1 MSSIRYKILSL
12 CLVLAIVPTVAV
24 STYGVYSTIN
34 VLQHN
39 SLKEQD
45 TKISLL
51 NKQLDRV
58 LSVVKSDLLYFRYS
72 TSMQDLI
79 TKFTDPKLSFEQ
91 RMAARGRLAKDFLAF
106 SEQRPMYHQLRFLSK
121 YGQEVVRVDRVDGR
135 SEVVTQLEDRKGRY
149 YVNNTL
155 ILKSGEIM
163 VSHLDLYRENGEIKE
178 PVRPVIRYGTPVY
191 GRYGKLHG
199 ILLFNVSASN
209 FLEILQQSS
218 YTKDERLV
226 MVDPDGYYLSHPDKT
241 KLWGSLR
248 DKNTGERLQKDLP
261 KLGKKITGLKGSSTL
276 FDGKNI
282 ITVKPVGNGIDDNRN
297 LGYLVNFIARDAI
310 FEPATKA
317 RKFYIVVTL
326 LTLLLATIIILILAR
341 KITRPITDLTVAA
354 ENMSKGNI
362 QTSVIVETNDEIHE
376 LSKSLDRLRKSVKI
390 LMTKYRS

>member
-12 CLVLAIVPTVAV
+12 CLVLAIVPTVV
-24 STYGVYSTIN
+24 ISTYGVYSTIN
-34 VLQHN
+34 ALQLN

-51 NKQLDRV
+51 NKQLDRI
-58 LSVVKSDLLYFRYS
+58 LSVVKSDLLFFRYS
-72 TSMQDLI
+72 TSMQDLM
-79 TKFTDPKLSFEQ
+79 TKFTDPNLSFEQ
-91 RMAARGRLAKDFLAF
+91 RMAARGRLAEDFLAF
-106 SEQRPMYHQLRFLSK
+106 SKQRPMYHQLRYLSK
-121 YGQEVVRVDRVDGR
+121 YGKEVVRVDRVSGK
-135 SEVVTQLEDRKGRY
+135 SKVVTQLEDRKGRY

-163 VSHLDLYRENGEIKE
+163 VSHLDLYRENGKIKQ
-178 PVRPVIRYGTPVY
+178 PLLPVIRYGTPVY
-191 GRYGKLHG
+191 DRYGKLHG

-218 YTKDERLV
+218 YTEDERLV
-226 MVDPDGYYLSHPDKT
+226 MVDLDGYYLSHPDKA

-248 DKNTGERLQKDLP
+248 DKNTGERIQKDLP
-261 KLGKKITGLKGSSTL
+261 NLGKKITGLKGPSTL
-276 FDGKNI
+276 SDGENI

-297 LGYLVNFIARDAI
+297 LGYLINFIARDAI
-310 FEPATKA
+310 FEPAIKA

-341 KITRPITDLTVAA
+341 KITRPIIDLTVAA
-354 ENMSKGNI
+354 DNMSKGNI
-362 QTSVIVETNDEIHE
+362 ETSVIVETNDEINE

>member
-12 CLVLAIVPTVAV
+12 CLVLAILPTVAV

-34 VLQHN
+34 ALQLN

-45 TKISLL
+45 TKITLL
-51 NKQLDRV
+51 SKQLDRV
-58 LSVVKSDLLYFRYS
+58 LSVVKSDILFFSRS

-91 RMAARGRLAKDFLAF
+91 RMAARSRLAKDFLAF
-106 SEQRPMYHQLRFLSK
+106 SGQRPMYHQLRFLSK
-121 YGQEVVRVDRVDGR
+121 YGKELVRVDRVGGR
-135 SEVVTQLEDRKGRY
+135 SKVVTQLEDRKGRY

-155 ILKSGEIM
+155 TLKSGEVM
-163 VSHLDLYRENGEIKE
+163 VSHLDLYRENGKIKQ
-178 PVRPVIRYGTPVY
+178 PARPVIRYGTPVHDK
-191 GRYGKLHG
+191 YGKLHG

-218 YTKDERLV
+218 NTKDERLV
-226 MVDPDGYYLSHPDKT
+226 MIDSDGYYLSHPNKA

-248 DKNTGERLQKDLP
+248 DKNTGERIQKDLP
-261 KLGKKITGLKGSSTL
+261 VLGKKIVGLKGSSTL
-276 FDGKNI
+276 FDGEKI
-282 ITVKPVGNGIDDNRN
+282 ITVKPVDNGIDDNRK
-297 LGYLVNFIARDAI
+297 LGYLINFISTDAI
-310 FEPATKA
+310 FEPAIKA

-326 LTLLLATIIILILAR
+326 LTLLLATAIVLIMSR
-341 KITRPITDLTVAA
+341 KITRPIIDLTVAA
-354 ENMSKGNI
+354 DDMSKGNI
-362 QTSVIVETNDEIHE
+362 QTPVIVETNDEIHE

>member
-91 RMAARGRLAKDFLAF
+91 RMAARGRLATDFLAF

-121 YGQEVVRVDRVDGR
+121 YGKEVVRVDRVDGR

-276 FDGKNI
+276 FDGENI

-341 KITRPITDLTVAA
+341 KITRPIIDLTVAA

-362 QTSVIVETNDEIHE
+362 QTPVVVETNDEIHE

>member
-12 CLVLAIVPTVAV
+12 CLVLAIVPTVV
-24 STYGVYSTIN
+24 ISTYGVYSTIN
-34 VLQHN
+34 ALQLN

-51 NKQLDRV
+51 NKQLDRI
-58 LSVVKSDLLYFRYS
+58 LSVVKSDLLFFRYS
-72 TSMQDLI
+72 TSMQDLM
-79 TKFTDPKLSFEQ
+79 TKFTDPNLSFEQ
-91 RMAARGRLAKDFLAF
+91 RMAARGRLAEDFLAF
-106 SEQRPMYHQLRFLSK
+106 SKQRPMYHQLRYLSK
-121 YGQEVVRVDRVDGR
+121 YGKEVVRVDRVGGK
-135 SEVVTQLEDRKGRY
+135 SKVVNQLEDRKGRY

-163 VSHLDLYRENGEIKE
+163 VSHLDLYRENGKIKQ
-178 PVRPVIRYGTPVY
+178 PLLPVIRYGTPVY
-191 GRYGKLHG
+191 DRYGKLHG

-218 YTKDERLV
+218 YTEDERLV
-226 MVDPDGYYLSHPDKT
+226 MVDPDGYYLSHPNKA

-248 DKNTGERLQKDLP
+248 DKNTGERIQKDLP
-261 KLGKKITGLKGSSTL
+261 SLGKKITGLNGPSTL
-276 FDGKNI
+276 FDGENI

-297 LGYLVNFIARDAI
+297 LGFLINFIARDAI
-310 FEPATKA
+310 FEPAIKA

-341 KITRPITDLTVAA
+341 KITRPIIDLTVAA
-354 ENMSKGNI
+354 DNMSKGNI
-362 QTSVIVETNDEIHE
+362 QTSVIVETNDEINE

>member
-12 CLVLAIVPTVAV
+12 CLVLAILPTVAV
-24 STYGVYSTIN
+24 SAYGVYSTIN
-34 VLQHN
+34 ALQLN

-45 TKISLL
+45 TKITLL
-51 NKQLDRV
+51 SKQLDRV
-58 LSVVKSDLLYFRYS
+58 LSVVKSDILFFSRS

-91 RMAARGRLAKDFLAF
+91 RMAARSRLAKDFLAF
-106 SEQRPMYHQLRFLSK
+106 SGQRPMYHQLRFLSK
-121 YGQEVVRVDRVDGR
+121 YGKELVRVDRVGGR
-135 SEVVTQLEDRKGRY
+135 SKVVTQLEDRKGRY

-155 ILKSGEIM
+155 TLKSGEVM
-163 VSHLDLYRENGEIKE
+163 VSHLDLYRENGKIKQ

-191 GRYGKLHG
+191 DKNGKLHG

-218 YTKDERLV
+218 NTKDERLV
-226 MVDPDGYYLSHPDKT
+226 MIDSDGYYLSHPNKA

-248 DKNTGERLQKDLP
+248 DKNTGERIQKDLP
-261 KLGKKITGLKGSSTL
+261 VLGKKIVGLKDSSTL
-276 FDGKNI
+276 FDGEKI
-282 ITVKPVGNGIDDNRN
+282 ITVKPVDNGIDDNRK
-297 LGYLVNFIARDAI
+297 LGYLINFISTDAI
-310 FEPATKA
+310 FEPAIKA

-326 LTLLLATIIILILAR
+326 LTLLLATAIVLIMSR
-341 KITRPITDLTVAA
+341 KITRPIIDLTVAA
-354 ENMSKGNI
+354 DDMSKGNI
-362 QTSVIVETNDEIHE
+362 QTPVIVETNDEIHE

>member
-12 CLVLAIVPTVAV
+12 CLVLAIVPTVV
-24 STYGVYSTIN
+24 ISTYSVYSTIN
-34 VLQHN
+34 TLQRN
-39 SLKEQD
+39 SLEEQD

-51 NKQLDRV
+51 NKQLDRI
-58 LSVVKSDLLYFRYS
+58 LSVVKSDLLFFRYS
-72 TSMQDLI
+72 TSMQDLM

-91 RMAARGRLAKDFLAF
+91 RMAARGRLAEDFLAF

-121 YGQEVVRVDRVDGR
+121 YGKEVVRVDRVNGK
-135 SEVVTQLEDRKGRY
+135 SKIVTKLEDRKGRY

-163 VSHLDLYRENGEIKE
+163 VSHLDLYRENGKIKQ
-178 PVRPVIRYGTPVY
+178 PLLPVIRYGTPVY
-191 GRYGKLHG
+191 DRYGKLHG

-209 FLEILQQSS
+209 FLEILQQSP

-226 MVDPDGYYLSHPDKT
+226 MVDPDGYYLSHPDKS

-248 DKNTGERLQKDLP
+248 DKNTGERIQKDLP
-261 KLGKKITGLKGSSTL
+261 DLGKKIIGLKGSSTL
-276 FDGKNI
+276 FDGQNI
-282 ITVKPVGNGIDDNRN
+282 ITVKPVGNGINDNRN

-310 FEPATKA
+310 FEPATTA

-326 LTLLLATIIILILAR
+326 STLLLATTIVLILAR
-341 KITRPITDLTVAA
+341 KITRPITDLTMAA
-354 ENMSKGNI
+354 DDMSKGNI

-390 LMTKYRS
+390 LMTRYRS

>member
-24 STYGVYSTIN
+24 SAYGVYSTIN
-34 VLQHN
+34 ALQLN

-51 NKQLDRV
+51 GKQLDRA
-58 LSVVKSDLLYFRYS
+58 LSAVKSDILYFRYS

-79 TKFTDPKLSFEQ
+79 IKSADPKLTFEQ

-121 YGQEVVRVDRVDGR
+121 YGKEVVRVDRVGGK
-135 SEVVTQLEDRKGRY
+135 SKIVTQLEDRKGRY

-155 ILKSGEIM
+155 ILKSGEVM
-163 VSHLDLYRENGEIKE
+163 VSHLDLYRENGKIKE
-178 PVRPVIRYGTPVY
+178 PVSPVIRYGTPVF

-209 FLEILQQSS
+209 FLETLQQSS
-218 YTKDERLV
+218 TSKNERLI
-226 MVDPDGYYLSHPDKT
+226 MVDPDGYYLLHPDKT

-248 DKNTGERLQKDLP
+248 DKNTGERIQQDLP
-261 KLGKKITGLKGSSTL
+261 SLGKKIVGLKGPSSL
-276 FDGKNI
+276 FDGENI
-282 ITVKPVGNGIDDNRN
+282 ITVKPVDNGIDDNRN
-297 LGYLVNFIARDAI
+297 LGFLVNFIATDTI
-310 FEPATKA
+310 FEPAIKA
-317 RKFYIVVTL
+317 RKFYIVITL
-326 LTLLLATIIILILAR
+326 LTLLLATVIVLIMAR
-341 KITRPITDLTVAA
+341 KITRPIVDLTVAA
-354 ENMSKGNI
+354 EDMSKGNI
-362 QTSVIVETNDEIHE
+362 ETPVIIETNDEIHE

>member
-276 FDGKNI
+276 FDGENI